1 MPRIAGVNIPEHKP
15 VKISLAQI
23 YGIGRFS
30 ALKILKKLNIDSNIR
45 TKELNA
51 NQIQKLQKEL
61 ESLPTEGELK
71 RIVRNNIETLKRIKA
86 YRGLRHALGLP
97 TRGQNTKT
105 NARSVRGKRKTVGA
119 MTKDVRSKMETTT
132 RK

>member
-15 VKISLAQI
+15 IKISLAEI
-23 YGIGRFS
+23 YGIGRFT
-30 ALKILKKLNIDSNIR
+30 ALKILKKLNIDPNIR

-86 YRGLRHALGLP
+86 YRGIRHALGLP
-97 TRGQNTKT
+97 TRGQNTRT

-119 MTKDVRSKMETTT
+119 MTKDVRSKMETPT

>member
-119 MTKDVRSKMETTT
+119 MTKDVRSKMETPT